1 MFPWELPKSSLFQHR
16 FPAES
21 DQQATLQT
29 EHSDFDCMHPYF
41 DGPTDAGLVQQPQ
54 LFSDSGAVA
63 IKAKKTSRGNSV
75 GSCDLLNAVAN
86 ILRRSMSPIIFGKD
100 QWRQKQKF
108 LCSITGHSTNLLYPE
123 AMVRPSVFPYSEQQA
138 LVGAM
143 PSVLMADKKK
153 KQTFHFCWSCRAHE
167 NKNFRWIVAYDF
179 G

>member
-143 PSVLMADKKK
+143 PSVLMSDKKK